1 MFETLRRFV
10 TTHWVDLNWALY
22 DKLSSPK
29 RVSLALI
36 IIVIGAWVGLRKRPQ
51 LRRLISR
58 AAIATL
64 LLYWLI
70 ISPITAPLLTG
81 VLLNVLPT
89 DPGGKADAI
98 VVLTRSED
106 VMGDRYQLALDLW
119 KAQRAPRLFVTTEKN
134 FELVQEIIQGHGYPT
149 QIVSATGCARTTKDE
164 ATSTAAILGPQGIK
178 TIILMTDA
186 PHILRAYLTFQGVG
200 FSVMPHP
207 VDLPP
212 SLSSAKRS
220 FLVVREYISLASYA
234 FLGRLQP
241 KPDDALEHPAA
252 DLLQSMSDRECR
264 LERASSIDKPFS
276 PT

>member
-51 LRRLISR
+51 LRRWISR

-70 ISPITAPLLTG
+70 ILPITAPLLTG

-89 DPGGKADAI
+89 DLGGKADAI

-119 KAQRAPRLFVTTEKN
+119 KAQRAPRLFVTSDKN
-134 FELVQEIIQGHGYPT
+134 FELVQELIQVHGYPA

-220 FLVVREYISLASYA
+220 FLVIREYISLASYA

-241 KPDDALEHPAA
+241 KTDDALEHPTA

-264 LERASSIDKPFS
+264 LERASGIDKPFNQ
-276 PT
+276 T